1 MHGDKRK
8 FAFREVHV
16 QTADSAAG
24 TQMGG
29 SSTARARRSFG
40 HSALWA
46 LVGLLAYVILLNLIG
61 QALLPP
67 GGDGLIMLG
76 MVMSLVPALL
86 WLVFF
91 YRADA
96 IEPEPKRMVVL
107 VFGGGLVM
115 AAAAYP
121 WLLGTVYETSAWL
134 TRFWWS
140 QLLGGIVV
148 VGFLNM
154 GIVYAAVRILAMS
167 LPEFDER
174 LDGIIYAV
182 AAGLGVATVVNFGYV
197 LEHGGVDLGIGAV
210 RMVTNALGYA
220 SIAGVLGFFIG
231 QARFEHTPWYYLPV
245 GVALTATLDGVL
257 FFLIERTGG
266 SGFTTGAWG
275 DLALAG
281 VFALVV
287 GVVLAWLVRRTNEE
301 TQRVAR
307 LTASGD
313 AWGPIPA
320 QAGDPL
326 PPAVLANER
335 GD

>member
-1 MHGDKRK
+1 MQEAG
-8 FAFREVHV
+8 
-16 QTADSAAG
+16 SAQGSPQGSPAG
-24 TQMGG
+24 SNSEATPV
-29 SSTARARRSFG
+29 ARARASFWQ
-40 HSALWA
+40 SAIWA
-46 LVGLLAYVILLNLIG
+46 LVGLLAFVLLFNLIG
-61 QALLPP
+61 QALTPP
-67 GGDGLIMLG
+67 AGDGLIVLG
-76 MVMSLVPALL
+76 TIMSLAPALL
-86 WLVFF
+86 WLAFF

-96 IEPEPKRMVVL
+96 VEPEPKRMVAL

-115 AAAAYP
+115 AAAAHP
-121 WLLGTVYETSAWL
+121 WLLGTIYETSAWL

-197 LEHGGVDLGIGAV
+197 LEHGGVDLGIGSV

-220 SIAGVLGFFIG
+220 SIAGVLGYFIG
-231 QARFEHTPWYYLPV
+231 QARFEHTPWHYLPV
-245 GVALTATLDGVL
+245 GVLLTATLDGAF

-266 SGFTTGAWG
+266 GGFTTGAWG

-307 LTASGD
+307 LAASGD
-313 AWGPIPA
+313 AWEPIPA
-320 QAGDPL
+320 ASGDRTSTTAL
-326 PPAVLANER
+326 VNQG